1 MRYLYRPQGFDLRD
15 GQMRRVAGLV
25 LATLIAFAAAAADDD
40 GRRFTSFLGL
50 RLNLGTL
57 DDVQARL
64 GRTRLIESYDSGDYE
79 ARLCYLG
86 ADGIVSFLSG
96 QAGGAQLGL
105 LGFELKQSST
115 AAAQGCRQLSR
126 RYAEASKDLGGLH
139 LGMTRA
145 EFAALVGGPV
155 EWDGDTGRR
164 LYESD
169 QRMTSQEQ
177 SRYRDSPELTLRGTF
192 AVTVTVTARF
202 EQDRL
207 VEVAVWKIVSA

>member
-1 MRYLYRPQGFDLRD
+1 
-15 GQMRRVAGLV
+15 MRRVAGLA
-25 LATLIAFAAAAADDD
+25 LAALMAFAALAADDD
-40 GRRFTSFLGL
+40 GRRFTSFLGR

-57 DDVQARL
+57 DTVQARL
-64 GRTRLIESYDSGDYE
+64 GRTRLIESYDSGEYE

-105 LGFELKQSST
+105 LGFELKQGST
-115 AAAQGCRQLSR
+115 ATAQGCRQLSH
-126 RYAEASKDLGGLH
+126 RYAEASKDLGGLR
-139 LGMTRA
+139 LGMSRA
-145 EFAALVGGPV
+145 QFTALVGEPV
-155 EWDGDTGRR
+155 AWDGDTGRR

-169 QRMTSQEQ
+169 QRMTAEER
-177 SRYRDSPELTLRGTF
+177 SRYQDSPELILRGTF